1 MRTLTCSVFKE
12 RRESERSA
20 AHSFFC
26 LICGLF
32 CQADYLSL
40 HPLGIGRAVLTKLF
54 EKFFK
59 FINSV
64 RNCLLGYMQFDG
76 GFRLT

>member
-1 MRTLTCSVFKE
+1 MKGTLPVL
-12 RRESERSA
+12 
-20 AHSFFC
+20 FFC
-26 LICGLF
+26 LLF
-32 CQADYLSL
+32 GARKRADDLSL

-76 GFRLT
+76 GFRLAQPSTDKNENLLVLL